1 MEDEMDVKSYS
12 RVGND
17 HRGTHVGKNI
27 YTRDVCIKQITI
39 PNEANHRLIQV
50 LNGGSPVDLLR
61 GVFQKIADL
70 DDTNLAQ
77 KPSLL
82 RDVLEEN
89 NKYDCDHLCWRCAS
103 KEEYIKICSL
113 LKSGVGYGELL
124 IESMIQ
130 GRPIATF
137 KFREPVKV
145 DVKFALLDPDFT
157 NDTRNGSSEE
167 NCKEMRTN
175 SHFTP
180 GTILPSLTYHRQFEI
195 RCIEVPAPKPGRS
208 YESGWEHV
216 EFAIGDSGEDLK
228 RFVERT
234 KNYINWDYGGFT
246 KEVNGDVAVSFEF
259 DTSPATSSNVV
270 KRSKGCVKFHEQP
283 LDEVI
288 AWEKASGHVQ
298 NIPRDYFSK

>member
-1 MEDEMDVKSYS
+1 MDVKSYS

-89 NKYDCDHLCWRCAS
+89 KKYDCDHLCWRCAS

-113 LKSGVGYGELL
+113 LKSGDGYGELL

-167 NCKEMRTN
+167 NCKEMR
-175 SHFTP
+175 
-180 GTILPSLTYHRQFEI
+180 Q
-195 RCIEVPAPKPGRS
+195 K
-208 YESGWEHV
+208 
-216 EFAIGDSGEDLK
+216 
-228 RFVERT
+228 
-234 KNYINWDYGGFT
+234 
-246 KEVNGDVAVSFEF
+246 VNELLN
-259 DTSPATSSNVV
+259 P
-270 KRSKGCVKFHEQP
+270 
-283 LDEVI
+283 I
-288 AWEKASGHVQ
+288 
-298 NIPRDYFSK
+298 

>member
-1 MEDEMDVKSYS
+1 MDVQNSIK
-12 RVGND
+12 VVKD
-17 HRGTHVGKNI
+17 HRGPHEGKNI
-27 YTRDVCIKQITI
+27 HTRDVSIQNITI

-70 DDTNLAQ
+70 DDRNST
-77 KPSLL
+77 KEPSLL

-89 NKYDCDHLCWRCAS
+89 KKYDCDHLCWRCAS
-103 KEEYIKICSL
+103 KEEYIKICNL
-113 LKSGVGYGELL
+113 LKSGDGYGELL

-137 KFREPVKV
+137 KFCEPLKV
-145 DVKFALLDPDFT
+145 DVKFALLDPEITD
-157 NDTRNGSSEE
+157 E
-167 NCKEMRTN
+167 
-175 SHFTP
+175 
-180 GTILPSLTYHRQFEI
+180 TINVDPCRSDINLPRSTYLRQFEI

-228 RFVERT
+228 KFVGRT
-234 KNYINWDYGGFT
+234 KNYINWDYGGYA

-259 DTSPATSSNVV
+259 DRSPERSDRGM

-283 LDEVI
+283 LDKVI

-298 NIPRDYFSK
+298 NIPDDYFAK